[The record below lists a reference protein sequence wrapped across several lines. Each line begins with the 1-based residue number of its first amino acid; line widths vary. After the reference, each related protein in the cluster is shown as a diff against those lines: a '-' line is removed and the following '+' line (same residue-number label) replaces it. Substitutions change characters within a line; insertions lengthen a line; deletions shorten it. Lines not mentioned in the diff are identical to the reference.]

1 MQALH
6 LEGCAKLSVAVIF
19 ACQSLDSEP
28 QLQPAT
34 TKQLQTQ
41 SHETQTA
48 SKRRQIQGWLTTTE
62 DLQSTDIDRMVQDWL
77 ITTKDLQPMDIDR
90 TLPESPSPEI
100 LPFTQDLELKGTSNQ
115 LGNEQAALLPDPSL
129 PHWSRWIADQVEAII
144 QQWWGNNPQPC
155 DESEYDFELPNELP
169 NEDTNTIHTIGSDSE
184 DEEKYEE
191 DVVEAPVNENGI
203 LPWDCLSESFQQ
215 ETATLCWLYH
225 R

>member
-1 MQALH
+1 MPPKPSKVLCTCNCSKNFTHQMQALH
-6 LEGCAKLSVAVIF
+6 LEGCAKLSVAVGF
-19 ACQSLDSEP
+19 AYQSLDSEP

-100 LPFTQDLELKGTSNQ
+100 LPFTQDLELEGTSNQ

-129 PHWSRWIADQVEAII
+129 SHWSRWIADQVEAII
-144 QQWWGNNPQPC
+144 
-155 DESEYDFELPNELP
+155 
-169 NEDTNTIHTIGSDSE
+169 
-184 DEEKYEE
+184 
-191 DVVEAPVNENGI
+191 
-203 LPWDCLSESFQQ
+203 
-215 ETATLCWLYH
+215 
-225 R
+225 